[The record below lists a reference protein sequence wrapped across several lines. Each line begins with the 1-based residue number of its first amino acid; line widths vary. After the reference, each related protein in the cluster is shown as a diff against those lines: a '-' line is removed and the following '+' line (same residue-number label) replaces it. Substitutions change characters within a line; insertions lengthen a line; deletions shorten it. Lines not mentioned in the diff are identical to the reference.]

1 MKIITGS
8 KKGIWLDAPKGE
20 TTRPTSQRVKEAV
33 FSALQFEIEGACVL
47 DAFAG
52 SGQLSLEALS
62 RGAKKAVLAEC
73 DSNALKVIHSNI
85 KKLSFEKLC
94 TVLSGDIL
102 KNASRVASY
111 APYDI
116 VFLDPPYKS
125 DLYEKTVKMLL
136 EKNMLT
142 DNSKIVCEVSDKMI
156 FPDIFNKFSKK
167 EYKHGNTK
175 IVIFR
180 NIMEEADENSNL
192 SR

>member
-33 FSALQFEIEGACVL
+33 FSALQFEIEDACVL

-62 RGAKKAVLAEC
+62 RGAKKAVLTEC

-85 KKLSFEKLC
+85 KKTGFEKLC

-102 KNASRVASY
+102 KNASRISSF

-125 DLYEKTVKMLL
+125 DLYEKTLRMLI
-136 EKNMLT
+136 EGDMLS
-142 DNSKIVCEVSDKMI
+142 DDAKIICEASDKMI
-156 FPDIFNKFSKK
+156 FPDIFEKFSKK
-167 EYKHGNTK
+167 EYRHGNTTV
-175 IVIFR
+175 VIFR
-180 NIMEEADENSNL
+180 NMMEETDENSNL